1 MTKRTQI
8 HRKLLLEHKALS
20 NKFKLL
26 RAKLDQVAD
35 SALKAEG
42 LEKRISEIE
51 SKPYFCLSTCTCI
64 IFLILTSATPAQP
77 HRKSAS
83 LLTRPS

>member
-20 NKFKLL
+20 DKFKLL
-26 RAKLDQVAD
+26 RAKLVQVAD

-42 LEKRISEIE
+42 LEKQISEIE
-51 SKPYFCLSTCTCI
+51 GKPYFCPSTCTCI
-64 IFLILTSATPAQP
+64 IFLILTSAAPAQP
-77 HRKSAS
+77 HIKSAS
-83 LLTRPS
+83 LLIRPS